1 MFLNILQI
9 SQETPVLESPTQLFS
24 CEICEIFKNIFFPP
38 PVAVS
43 LIYHFIGLRKMKE
56 KNSQKNIHN
65 EEHFLLRYGESR
77 NEKFQLAY
85 SKIVAVDCMKT
96 SLRIVKTLNLLYYF
110 SRGATWLKIW
120 FMGFIKMLKKVDLL
134 KIDELLFFQNF
145 GRFFIIRVV
154 FRAWF

>member
-1 MFLNILQI
+1 
-9 SQETPVLESPTQLFS
+9 
-24 CEICEIFKNIFFPP
+24 
-38 PVAVS
+38 
-43 LIYHFIGLRKMKE
+43 MKE

-85 SKIVAVDCMKT
+85 SKIVAVDFMKT

-110 SRGATWLKIW
+110 SRGATWLMIW